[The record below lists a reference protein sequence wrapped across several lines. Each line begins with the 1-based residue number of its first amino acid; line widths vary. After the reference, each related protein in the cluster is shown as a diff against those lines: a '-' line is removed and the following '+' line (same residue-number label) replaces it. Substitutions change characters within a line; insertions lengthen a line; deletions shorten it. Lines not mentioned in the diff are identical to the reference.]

1 MQAVIRNTQMK
12 DCACVTKLYFPTI
25 NHIGK
30 SFASSTLNYSNLS
43 ILLSSSH
50 TSIFTY
56 SSTFNSVWEVNIR
69 SENTPQRY
77 AKLRKVNIAFKLRG
91 SNRMG
96 SRSIVCSGWGR
107 KGSGRKHEGLRK
119 SPEVFGLRTAESYQS
134 LYIFSIINKAAF
146 MHSSFGLF
154 WKKHTHLSQ
163 SSTLSVQ
170 MLVLWFEVT
179 LKNRVYL
186 GVREWLQDS
195 QQAKQDHR
203 QHGRKPRVKGF
214 LIRKVA

>member
-119 SPEVFGLRTAESYQS
+119 SPGVFGLRTAESYQS

-154 WKKHTHLSQ
+154 WKNIHIYPKAAHCLFRCLCCDLRWLWRTEFIWEWESDCRTHGKPSRTTGNTGGSQ
-163 SSTLSVQ
+163 GS
-170 MLVLWFEVT
+170 
-179 LKNRVYL
+179 RV
-186 GVREWLQDS
+186 
-195 QQAKQDHR
+195 
-203 QHGRKPRVKGF
+203 F
-214 LIRKVA
+214 